1 MAYLIDRQRALAFE
15 DVVAVVK
22 RQERRQRSRVILADN
37 SLYQTL
43 TRPAT
48 LMARAGRYPELVM
61 ELGAHTRGEVPRG
74 RKGVT
79 WRKPQ

>member
-1 MAYLIDRQRALAFE
+1 MPYLVDRQRAFLTK
-15 DVVAVVK
+15 DIVAVIK
-22 RQERRQRSRVILADN
+22 RRERRLRSRVILSDS

-48 LMARAGRYPELVM
+48 LMRYARDYPHMLAG
-61 ELGAHTRGEVPRG
+61 AI
-74 RKGVT
+74 

>member
-1 MAYLIDRQRALAFE
+1 MPYIIDRQRALLTG
-15 DVVAVVK
+15 DVVAIIR
-22 RQERRQRSRVILADN
+22 RQERRWRSRVILVDN

-48 LMARAGRYPELVM
+48 LLRYAKESPND
-61 ELGAHTRGEVPRG
+61 
-74 RKGVT
+74 KGTV

>member
-1 MAYLIDRQRALAFE
+1 MPYIIDRHRALLTG
-15 DVVAVVK
+15 DVVAIIR
-22 RQERRQRSRVILADN
+22 RQERRWRSRVILVDN

-48 LMARAGRYPELVM
+48 LMRYAKEYPNNK
-61 ELGAHTRGEVPRG
+61 GAL
-74 RKGVT
+74 

>member
-1 MAYLIDRQRALAFE
+1 MAYLIDRQRALALE

-48 LMARAGRYPELVM
+48 LMGRARRYPECVV
-61 ELGAHTRGEVPRG
+61 ELGARTRGEAQRG
-74 RKGVT
+74 RRGAT
-79 WRKPQ
+79 WRTPQ

>member
-1 MAYLIDRQRALAFE
+1 MPYLVDRQRALLTE
-15 DVVAVVK
+15 DIVAIIK
-22 RQERRQRSRVILADN
+22 RPERRLRSRVILTDN

-48 LMARAGRYPELVM
+48 LMRDASRYPAHLV
-61 ELGAHTRGEVPRG
+61 ELGARRRTTTPTNDKEAA
-74 RKGVT
+74 

>member
-1 MAYLIDRQRALAFE
+1 MPYIIDRQRALLIR
-15 DVVAVVK
+15 DVVAIIR
-22 RQERRQRSRVILADN
+22 RQERGWRSRVILGDN

-48 LMARAGRYPELVM
+48 LMRYARESPNYK
-61 ELGAHTRGEVPRG
+61 GA
-74 RKGVT
+74 T

>member
-1 MAYLIDRQRALAFE
+1 MPYIVDRQRAFLAK
-15 DVVAVVK
+15 DIVAVIK
-22 RQERRQRSRVILADN
+22 REERRVRSRVILSDN

-48 LMARAGRYPELVM
+48 LMRYARDYPHTLT
-61 ELGAHTRGEVPRG
+61 GAR
-74 RKGVT
+74 